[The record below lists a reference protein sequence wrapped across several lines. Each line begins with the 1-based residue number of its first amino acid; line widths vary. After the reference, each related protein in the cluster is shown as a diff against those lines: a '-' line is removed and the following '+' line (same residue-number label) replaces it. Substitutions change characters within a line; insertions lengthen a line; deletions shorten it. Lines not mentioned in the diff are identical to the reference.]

1 MFMGFPSGVPTGTLL
16 LEELLLLSSLCQ
28 GRSHSEFSVCVELEL
43 ELQLKVLPP
52 RLREMASHYM
62 ILFGLKKKLSV

>member
-1 MFMGFPSGVPTGTLL
+1 MGFPSGVPTGTLL

-43 ELQLKVLPP
+43 QLKVLPP

-62 ILFGLKKKLSV
+62 ILFCVKRKLSV

>member
-1 MFMGFPSGVPTGTLL
+1 MGFPSGVPTGTLL

-43 ELQLKVLPP
+43 QLKVLPP

>member
-43 ELQLKVLPP
+43 QLKVLPP